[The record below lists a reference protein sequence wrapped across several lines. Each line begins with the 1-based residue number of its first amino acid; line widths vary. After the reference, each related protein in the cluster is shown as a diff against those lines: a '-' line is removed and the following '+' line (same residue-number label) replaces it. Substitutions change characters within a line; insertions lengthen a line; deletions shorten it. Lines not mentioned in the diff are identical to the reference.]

1 MDKHYKHRLC
11 EISLGPKEER
21 KKMKDFQMCKMCSL
35 LLTLLDRIEMESEDP
50 AILKITKQRMK
61 IAEQMGFKVIYE
73 GKIDSGRMQ

>member
-1 MDKHYKHRLC
+1 
-11 EISLGPKEER
+11 
-21 KKMKDFQMCKMCSL
+21 MKDFQMCKMCSL